1 MKNLK
6 TFEAFG
12 MQRDNCDLIMES
24 LTELPIIYTKRLR
37 DILNQISDNKVAKIL
52 LDSEYK
58 KTSFLQ
64 KTFSFL
70 KRNKVK
76 DIFTVID
83 LTNKNDSVS
92 VIQSNRIIKS
102 YPELVDNTDKL
113 LDINFNS
120 SYWNGGYG
128 RGGLRTEISIG
139 RWSRRIINKVE
150 EQPDSEIEKF
160 VNMFKAK
167 FDEFKS
173 KIEIVEGEE
182 IRKYY
187 LYSSYESKGG
197 SLSGSCMNVDNLRDT
212 RKFDL
217 YVKNPNVCKL
227 IILKYK
233 NSDKIV
239 GRSLLWKLENGEYY
253 MDNPYT
259 IYQSDYYTFLNFAK
273 KNGYLYY
280 TDKDSYTL
288 IVKLDTIN
296 VSTPYLDTFIW
307 CNYDEKRISNKNL
320 GKGWF
325 PTNTQ

>member
-12 MQRDNCDLIMES
+12 VQRDNCDLIMES

-37 DILNQISDNKVAKIL
+37 DILNQIGDNKVAKIL

-70 KRNKVK
+70 KRNKIK

-102 YPELVDNTDKL
+102 YSEIVDNTDKL

-120 SYWNGGYG
+120 SYWS
-128 RGGLRTEISIG
+128 GLRTEISIG

-197 SLSGSCMNVDNLRDT
+197 SLNSSCMNVDTLVQAGR
-212 RKFDL
+212 FDL

-227 IILKYK
+227 IILRYK
-233 NSDKIV
+233 NSDKII
-239 GRSLLWKLENGEYY
+239 GRALLWKLENGEYY

-259 IYQSDYYTFLNFAK
+259 IYQSDYYIFLNFAK
-273 KNGYLYY
+273 KNGYLSYK
-280 TDKDSYTL
+280 DKESYTL
-288 IVKLDTIN
+288 IVKLDKIN
-296 VSTPYLDTFIW
+296 VSTPYIDTFTW
-307 CNYDEKRISNKNL
+307 FNYDEKRISNKNL
-320 GKGWF
+320 GKGWS
-325 PTNTQ
+325 PI